1 MRKHTLLVA
10 GIAVLAVL
18 TVGTATSRGQTG
30 NLKGTGRR
38 IVPAGPRQHSLDST
52 SSAQTATR
60 EVQTPSDLKVRPRS
74 DALSPDPIQSPTV
87 AQPEATAAP
96 AAVAAAINLDWV
108 SINHGG
114 AIEVASG
121 DLRMGVSL
129 AQSVAGFVAG
139 GPYQMGLGFWYGTA
153 AAGGGCACDCFGD
166 PMCDGVASIL
176 DVVRAVDVAF
186 RGGAPYFDPNP
197 ACPFE
202 TTDVT
207 CDGVTTILDVVR
219 MVDVAFRGG
228 DAEVLY
234 CDPCAP

>member
-1 MRKHTLLVA
+1 MRRHILLA
-10 GIAVLAVL
+10 AAIALITAL
-18 TVGTATSRGQTG
+18 TIRSVTSYGQTG
-30 NLKGTGRR
+30 KMRGTRKR
-38 IVPAGPRQHSLDST
+38 PTLAGPRQ
-52 SSAQTATR
+52 QTADSVSTLPAPDMQAP
-60 EVQTPSDLKVRPRS
+60 VDLKARPRTELFS
-74 DALSPDPIQSPTV
+74 
-87 AQPEATAAP
+87 P
-96 AAVAAAINLDWV
+96 AAFEDPLATDQVVTPQTTAAAINCDWV

-114 AIEVASG
+114 ATEVASG
-121 DLRMGVSL
+121 DLRLGVSVG
-129 AQSVAGFVAG
+129 QNVAGFVAG

-186 RGGAPYFDPNP
+186 RGGAPYFDPDP
-197 ACPFE
+197 ACPLE